1 MNSTR
6 NNYRSSSAQR
16 KRRKRRRTRRSLFFL
31 VPALIALSL
40 IAVVGIGFAGSSD
53 RVPAGVE
60 IAGVNVGGLTSA
72 QARRKLEQTATKLS
86 WVPVEFRA
94 AGKRFNIAPA
104 QLGVQIDWSAAIDIA
119 RHDGD
124 ALGPLRG
131 FKRLE
136 MRFFGANLVPPV
148 RHSPQALNLLLSRI
162 ARSVNQPSK
171 EPAIVLDGAEPS
183 IASGHSGRALNRA
196 AAASLIV
203 NALGSTTR
211 APVALPVRI
220 TVPKVQRSD
229 LVRVMGQIRT
239 AVSAPVLV
247 GLGAVRWQVS
257 PTQIEKM
264 LVYPHDGQRNLSV
277 ASDKA
282 STYLSG
288 LSKQLDK
295 PAKDATFAVSGPS
308 VHIVPARFGRVVDRK
323 RTAAAIL
330 RAALDPSYRVASVVI
345 ATTKPKRSTE
355 QANAMGITGLVGHYE
370 TSFGGV
376 ANRIHNVD
384 LVAKLIDNKFIAPGT
399 IFSFNQT
406 TGERNLQKGFLTA
419 PVIING
425 KVSEG
430 LGGGICQV
438 STTVFNAAFEAGLGI
453 VERTNHALYI
463 SHYPLGRDATVN
475 WPSPDLKFRNDT
487 GHWMLLRTFASS
499 DTLLVALYGTPQNRK
514 VESQAQP
521 LQINGPPP
529 LKKIPDPNLPVG
541 TTVVDD
547 SGVSSSSTSVHRLVY
562 TATGKLLY
570 DDTFHST
577 YRSSPKIVR
586 VGTKKKPGKKNQTD
600 TTQTNTTATDTTA
613 TDTSGG
619 GVTTAPTSPVPGN
632 PGPIN

>member
-16 KRRKRRRTRRSLFFL
+16 QRRRRQRWRRLLFFL
-31 VPALIALSL
+31 APTLIALSL
-40 IAVVGIGFAGSSD
+40 IALVGIGLGSSSD

-60 IAGVNVGGLTSA
+60 IAGVNVGGLTP
-72 QARRKLEQTATKLS
+72 ARAKRKLEQAAGKLS

-94 AGKRFNIAPA
+94 AGKRFSIAPA
-104 QLGVQIDWSAAIDIA
+104 QLGVQIDWGAAIESA

-136 MRFFGANLVPPV
+136 MRFFGDNVAPLVS
-148 RHSPQALNLLLSRI
+148 HSPLALNRFLSQI
-162 ARSVNQPSK
+162 ARSVNQPAR
-171 EPAIVLDGAEPS
+171 EPAIVLDGSEPS
-183 IASGHSGRALNRA
+183 IASGNSGRALNRSTA
-196 AAASLIV
+196 AGLIV
-203 NALGSTTR
+203 RALGSLDR
-211 APVALPVRI
+211 EPVALPVRVI
-220 TVPKVQRSD
+220 VPKVRRSD

-247 GLGAVRWQVS
+247 SLGAVRWQIS
-257 PTQIEKM
+257 RTQIEKM
-264 LVYPHDGQRNLSV
+264 LVYPHDGQRNLGI

-282 STYLSG
+282 STYMSH

-295 PAKDATFAVSGPS
+295 PARDATFLVSGPS
-308 VHIVPARFGRVVDRK
+308 VHIVAAQSGRAVDREG
-323 RTAAAIL
+323 TAAAIL

-345 ATTKPKRSTE
+345 AKTKPKRSTE
-355 QANAMGITGLVGHYE
+355 QARAMGISGLVGHYE
-370 TSFGGV
+370 TSFSGV
-376 ANRIHNVD
+376 ANRIHNVE
-384 LVAKLIDNKFIAPGT
+384 LVAKLIDNTFIAPGS

-406 TGERNLQKGFLTA
+406 TGERNSKKGFLTA

-425 KVSEG
+425 EVSEG
-430 LGGGICQV
+430 LGGGVCQV

-475 WPSPDLKFRNDT
+475 WPSTDLRFRNDT
-487 GHWMLLRTFASS
+487 GHWLLLRTFASS

-521 LQINGPPP
+521 LHINGPPP
-529 LKKIPDPNLPVG
+529 LKKILDPNLPVG
-541 TTVVDD
+541 TKVVDD
-547 SGVSSSSTSVHRLVY
+547 PGVSSSSTSVHRLVY
-562 TATGKLLY
+562 SATGKLLY
-570 DDTFHST
+570 DDTFRST

-586 VGTKKKPGKKNQTD
+586 VGTKKKPGKKNKTTD
-600 TTQTNTTATDTTA
+600 TTQTDTTA
-613 TDTSGG
+613 TETSGG
-619 GVTTAPTSPVPGN
+619 STTVPTGPTPGN